1 MTPLAEM
8 DFETYSEAGYIFD
21 DTTNKWKSIVKSPPH
36 GLGAVGAPVYAEHP
50 STEVLCLAYNLHN
63 GNGAKLWLPGMSP
76 PKDLLDHIANGGL
89 IEAWNSA
96 FEFYIWQEI
105 CHKRMKWISLPYNQL
120 RDAMA
125 KSRAFSLPGKL
136 KDAAKAI
143 NSVTLKIEDG
153 KRLLD
158 KFSKPRNPTK
168 KDPRKRILP
177 SEDLGDAC
185 RLYSYCLMDIST
197 EKSISNIIPDLSL
210 YELNVWLLD
219 QRINFRGIAID
230 PDALENCKSI
240 VDQATTQ
247 YTEELQT
254 ITNGT
259 LINVDELDK
268 MKGWIG
274 ANGTVVDSLDKDHIV
289 DLLERT
295 DLSPV
300 VRRVLEI
307 RQILGSASV
316 KKLAAIIRQKSG
328 DGRLRDWA
336 AYCGAQRT
344 GRFAGRGPQPH
355 NLPAKTPDVGVDR
368 ALQYIATRNLHIVEN
383 HTGDALDT
391 VSGCLRGLFVAA
403 PWHDLICSDFV
414 AIEAILLAFIAGE
427 QWRMDVFNT
436 HGKIYEMSASK
447 ITGIPFQEFL
457 DYREEWGEH
466 HPMRKK
472 IGKYTELALGY
483 QGWLGALKAFGAD
496 EYLTDDELT
505 DVARKWREDS
515 PAIVALWRNL
525 EKAVISAIQ
534 NPGLV
539 FTVKCLSY
547 IVTDDILYCT
557 LPSGRKLVYINPRL
571 NPTIDFYGRDTI
583 NISYMG
589 WNSDYK
595 KGPLGWMR
603 LETYGGKLTE
613 NPIQAIARDILVN
626 SMLNVEASGYP
637 IVLHVHDEIASEV
650 PTGFGSLEEF
660 ERIMSIMPSY
670 ASDWPIKA
678 SGGWRG
684 YRYRKD

>member
-1 MTPLAEM
+1 MTPIAEM
-8 DFETYSEAGYIFD
+8 DFETYSEAGYTFD
-21 DTTNKWKSIVKSPPH
+21 ETTNKWKSIVKSPPH
-36 GLGAVGAPVYAEHP
+36 GLGAVGAPAYSEHP

-63 GNGAKLWLPGMSP
+63 GYGAKLWIPGMQP
-76 PKDLLDHIANGGL
+76 PQDLFNHIINGGL

-96 FEFYIWQEI
+96 FEFYIWQNV
-105 CHKRMKWISLPYNQL
+105 CCMRMGWITLPYSQL

-125 KSRAFSLPGKL
+125 KARAFSLPSKL

-143 NSVTLKIEDG
+143 NSSSLKIEDG

-168 KDPRKRILP
+168 HDPRKRILP
-177 SEDLGDAC
+177 SEDVGDAC
-185 RLYSYCLMDIST
+185 KLYAYCLGDINS
-197 EKSISNIIPDLSL
+197 EHSISSTIPDLSSF
-210 YELNVWLLD
+210 ELEVWLLD
-219 QRINFRGIAID
+219 QRINFRGISID
-230 PDALENCKSI
+230 PDALENCKLI
-240 VDQATTQ
+240 VDQATTR
-247 YTEELQT
+247 YTEELNT
-254 ITNGT
+254 ITNDA
-259 LINVDELDK
+259 LVNVDELEK

-289 DLLERT
+289 NLLERT
-295 DLSPV
+295 DLQPV

-316 KKLAAIIRQKSG
+316 KKLAAIIRQSSN

-355 NLPAKTPDVGVDR
+355 NLPATTPDIGVDR
-368 ALQYIATRNLHIVEN
+368 ALQYIATRNLDIVEN
-383 HTGDALDT
+383 RTGDALDT

-414 AIEAILLAFIAGE
+414 SIEAVLLAFIAGE

-457 DYREEWGEH
+457 DYREQHDEH

-505 DVARKWREDS
+505 DAARKWREDS
-515 PAIVALWRNL
+515 PAVVSLWRDLN
-525 EKAVISAIQ
+525 KAVISAIQ
-534 NPGLV
+534 YPGHIA
-539 FTVKCLSY
+539 TVKCVSY
-547 IVTDDILYCT
+547 VVRDAVLYCT
-557 LPSGRKLVYINPRL
+557 LPSGRKLVYIEPEVH
-571 NPTIDFYGRDTI
+571 PMTDFYGRDVI

-589 WNSDYK
+589 WNSDYT
-595 KGPLGWMR
+595 KGPQGWMR

-613 NPIQAIARDILVN
+613 NIIQAIARDILVY
-626 SMLNVEASGYP
+626 SMLNIEASGYP

-650 PTGFGSLEEF
+650 PLGFGSLEEF
-660 ERIMSIMPSY
+660 ERIMSVLPEW

-678 SGGWRG
+678 TGGWRG
-684 YRYRKD
+684 KRYRKD